1 MSSVYVVVVAL
12 GVAASVIGALIL
24 ATWSLSNKLSSI
36 RSELLVE
43 IGSLKTDLAVL
54 KKSEEMRDEK
64 INKMWA
70 WWLTALE
77 RGWMAHM
84 KGVEA

>member
-64 INKMWA
+64 INRMWG
-70 WWLTALE
+70 WWIAALE
-77 RGWMAHM
+77 KGWVSHM
-84 KGVEA
+84 TAGAE